1 MEATVSARR
10 RTLLPLTAD
19 DFLAEVRQLTVDWPG
34 KTVRIERNSMR
45 DHWQLPA
52 SSQPAIAEL
61 YHENSKLFGG
71 MVEDLAAS
79 RTDVETLRSVVT
91 TQRSRAMHEG
101 GWPVVELPARLR
113 QALATMLDGV
123 PQPLLFAF
131 DLRVVADGVLAV
143 YDPIRKTAYGVKKV
157 TPSELAAGRDALALL
172 GPNASVDAGA
182 MLFLVASFARN
193 QMLFGPRGYRRTLV
207 EAGRLVEQMLQG
219 AAAACDCKLWLEYA
233 DRRIDD
239 LAEADGVEEATVA
252 VIEMKWSA

>member
-1 MEATVSARR
+1 MSARR
-10 RTLLPLTAD
+10 RTRLPLTAD

-34 KTVRIERNSMR
+34 KTVRIERNSVR

-131 DLRVVADGVLAV
+131 DLRVAADGVLAV
-143 YDPIRKTAYGVKKV
+143 FDPIRKTAYRVKKV

-172 GPNASVDAGA
+172 GPNARSMQAPC
-182 MLFLVASFARN
+182 FLVASFARN

-219 AAAACDCKLWLEYA
+219 AAAGCACKLWLEYA